1 VRCDLKGKH
10 YCPALALVH
19 ISSEKRYG
27 CEREEKLIL
36 KIMRAY
42 EFKKKNDVHG

>member
-10 YCPALALVH
+10 YCPA
-19 ISSEKRYG
+19 EKRYG